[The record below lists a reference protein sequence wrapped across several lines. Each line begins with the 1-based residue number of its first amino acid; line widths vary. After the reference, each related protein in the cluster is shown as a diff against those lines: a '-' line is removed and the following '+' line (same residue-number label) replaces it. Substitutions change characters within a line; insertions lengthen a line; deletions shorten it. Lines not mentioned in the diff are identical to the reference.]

1 MHCDLLC
8 IPLLIIALRHS
19 LRLTSPLTPHT
30 ESRKDER
37 NMPHSTHTSRSSHSH
52 SHSGSG
58 SNHLQIKCNCGLI
71 TLRFRPHGGTAIC
84 RELSISPAGVPE
96 RSLLDR
102 QERFPS

>member
-52 SHSGSG
+52 SG